1 MAQFNYNIQRLQP
14 REGQKH
20 AIFLT
25 SEKEKLSFAL
35 ERNPSDPRIS
45 HSINIE
51 IDPFGNVLQSVA
63 IAYGRLTQDAALP
76 SDRDRQKQGD
86 RQIIYSKIDLQSPY
100 RRPIVTGFQYPE
112 VETYELKVANPAT
125 NYYQSDEILNAFT
138 LALEKSYEQVITLN
152 EKRKIELV
160 RTLYL
165 KDNLTGSMPFGKMDK
180 RGLPFQNYVLAF
192 TPSMIPHLYGTKV
205 DDVMLRN
212 TANYVRFEGDDNY
225 WVRSGITHF
234 HPDLTLDMNIS
245 FVPMATNVDVDFAKK
260 NFFLPAVFEDQ
271 VGNLTKVLY
280 DTHKMY
286 MTKMVD
292 ALDNEVNVQKFSY
305 RTYYLGWL

>member
-1 MAQFNYNIQRLQP
+1 M
-14 REGQKH
+14 
-20 AIFLT
+20 
-25 SEKEKLSFAL
+25 
-35 ERNPSDPRIS
+35 
-45 HSINIE
+45 
-51 IDPFGNVLQSVA
+51 
-63 IAYGRLTQDAALP
+63 
-76 SDRDRQKQGD
+76 
-86 RQIIYSKIDLQSPY
+86 
-100 RRPIVTGFQYPE
+100 
-112 VETYELKVANPAT
+112 ANPAAI
-125 NYYQSDEILNAFT
+125 YYQSNEILNAFS

-165 KDNLTGSMPFGKMDK
+165 KDNLMIHAFGKMDK

-212 TANYVRFEGDDNY
+212 IANYVRFEGDDNY

-234 HPDLTLDMNIS
+234 HPDLSLDMNIS
-245 FVPMATNVDVDFAKK
+245 FVPMATNVDVDFAK

-280 DTHKMY
+280 DSHRMY

-292 ALDNEVNVQKFSY
+292 A
-305 RTYYLGWL
+305 G